1 MKAIL
6 NRTGALSFAVALF
19 VLVLVMPQFLQAQT
33 VESVPYNPTS
43 TLTPHPT
50 YSVCSDGAS
59 PANYTPPTYTPAGPP
74 PPTGAVASCAAGKTL
89 QEVTISVQAEL
100 LNPTSGHSYTYQWS
114 FGDSSPLSA
123 VTNVTNAYDLS
134 LQHAYPV
141 ATGTNAVGTN
151 YTATVTVTDKTSST
165 VVGTAAFLVQQQ
177 GNTLQVR
184 VNLAI
189 DDGLWY
195 MHQTMWR
202 GTSGPTLGSGG
213 TIPVGGWD
221 SSSGYQACPSVN
233 GGDYDGCQGYAAQ
246 TSANVQAF
254 EVSGRLPNG
263 PSTDPYTDDVN
274 RGLNRI
280 FQFLT
285 PEPAA
290 GNNYYYNPA
299 NANFGCSDG
308 TAPTTTLTGTAP
320 TATSAPA
327 RGYCDASAVEV
338 FYNPSAASCT
348 TGTTLSPCP
357 FTFDANGN
365 KQMIL
370 TYGDSQSETNYQS
383 GQLIDAIVAS
393 GTPGA
398 TALTGVAASG
408 GLPGVV
414 GQTYINIVQDMVEGY
429 EYSQG
434 GYAPQY
440 DVEGGYA
447 RGSYE
452 CAGGAWLY
460 YPLYDGA
467 CGGADN
473 SVSQWAAIGMI
484 GASHGAGYSTTIPA
498 IVTDAN
504 NFWITYSEDVQY
516 PKPTGADPISSSDNY
531 GAFGY
536 RGSDYYSIAWGVFA
550 DTPSGLVQMS
560 LDGVGRTTNTVF
572 GDATT
577 APDQRFNY
585 TETMY
590 ADNFCND
597 PSYPYGP
604 DGETYADATYAPR
617 AYAYGMFSFTKSMLL
632 HNPNG
637 VLSPIVYLRT
647 LTPGVFPNS
656 NPAPGQPANSIDW
669 YNALSS
675 ENGGTD
681 ACNGVAETIVGRQ
694 GHDDYGEGA
703 NTGGLTNQSNP
714 GQGFWYGNTYDT
726 TQFPFETAWSIIM
739 LRQSVFVACISNLD
753 GKAIQGRGPVAPTI
767 TLTWSVQANA
777 ASYAIYRSA
786 TAGGAAT
793 QVGTSTITTF
803 VDKTAGLVNGNTY
816 YYTVQPLNGS
826 GQSICS
832 SNQAPVTIP

>member
-6 NRTGALSFAVALF
+6 NRAGALSFAVALF

-114 FGDSSPLSA
+114 FGDGSALSA

-141 ATGTNAVGTN
+141 ATGTNSVGTN
-151 YTATVTVTDKTSST
+151 YTATVTVTDTTSST

-202 GTSGPTLGSGG
+202 GTSGTTLGSSGS
-213 TIPVGGWD
+213 IPIGGWD

-233 GGDYDGCQGYAAQ
+233 GNDYDGCQGYASQ

-263 PSTDPYTDDVN
+263 PSTDPYTDDVV

-285 PEPAA
+285 AQAPASTSFT
-290 GNNYYYNPA
+290 YNPA
-299 NANFGCSDG
+299 KTNFGCSDG
-308 TAPTTTLTGTAP
+308 TAPTTTNQGTVNNPNYCAGAATQVYYDASSTSCTAP
-320 TATSAPA
+320 
-327 RGYCDASAVEV
+327 
-338 FYNPSAASCT
+338 
-348 TGTTLSPCP
+348 PCK
-357 FTFDANGN
+357 FTFDGNSNG
-365 KQMIL
+365 QML
-370 TYGDSQSETNYQS
+370 FVNGDSQGEPDYQG

-393 GTPGA
+393 GTPAA
-398 TALTGVAASG
+398 TALTGVAAGS

-414 GQTYINIVQDMVEGY
+414 GETYANIVQDLVDGY
-429 EYSQG
+429 EYG
-434 GYAPQY
+434 EWYEAPEY

-447 RGSYE
+447 RGSYYG
-452 CAGGAWLY
+452 GGAWLY
-460 YPLYDGA
+460 TPQEGV
-467 CGGADN
+467 DN

-484 GASHGAGYSTTIPA
+484 AAAHGAGYSTTIPA
-498 IVTDAN
+498 MVTDAN
-504 NFWITYSEDVQY
+504 NMWVTYSQDVQY
-516 PKPTGADPISSSDNY
+516 PKPTGADPFADTDNY
-531 GAFGY
+531 GAYGY
-536 RGSDYYSIAWGVFA
+536 RGSDYYSNAWGIFA

-560 LDGVGRTTNTVF
+560 LDSIGRTTNTVF

-577 APDQRFNY
+577 ATDQRFNY
-585 TETMY
+585 TETLY

-597 PSYPYGP
+597 PSYPYAQY
-604 DGETYADATYAPR
+604 GETYADATYAPR

-694 GHDDYGEGA
+694 GHNDYGAGA

-714 GQGFWYGNTYDT
+714 GMGYWYGNTYDT

-777 ASYAIYRSA
+777 ASYAIFRSA
-786 TAGGAAT
+786 TSGGAAT